1 MKVAIYA
8 RYSSD
13 NQRDAS
19 IADQLR
25 ICREFAA
32 RQGWIVVQEF
42 TDHAISGATLLRSG
56 FQALMRDALNRRFDV
71 VLAES
76 LDRFS
81 RDQEDTAGLFKRL
94 TFAGV
99 NIVTLAKGDI
109 THLHIGFKGTMN
121 ALFLKDL
128 AAKTH
133 RGLRGR
139 IEDGKS
145 AGGLCYGYRVVKALS
160 GGNVTTGERDIEPAQ
175 AQIVER
181 IFRDFITGVSPKQI
195 AKNLNRRRSWSVR
208 RHVES
213 EHHLRER
220 QARNRNPEQRAV
232 HRSLGLEPSAL
243 CEEPLHRKARVQA

>member
-32 RQGWIVVQEF
+32 RQGWTVVQEF

-56 FQALMRDALNRRFDV
+56 FQALMRDALNRRCDV

-99 NIVTLAKGDI
+99 NIVTLAEGDI
-109 THLHIGFKGTMN
+109 TRAGTQGR
-121 ALFLKDL
+121 DGR
-128 AAKTH
+128 AAGAQGIVACAA
-133 RGLRGR
+133 RCRGR
-139 IEDGKS
+139 SGAAAASQPCRSVPRKGRN
-145 AGGLCYGYRVVKALS
+145 AG
-160 GGNVTTGERDIEPAQ
+160 
-175 AQIVER
+175 
-181 IFRDFITGVSPKQI
+181 
-195 AKNLNRRRSWSVR
+195 VR
-208 RHVES
+208 
-213 EHHLRER
+213 
-220 QARNRNPEQRAV
+220 
-232 HRSLGLEPSAL
+232 PS
-243 CEEPLHRKARVQA
+243 

>member
-19 IADQLR
+19 IADQMR
-25 ICREFAA
+25 VCRAFAE
-32 RQGWIVVQEF
+32 RQGWTIAQEYS
-42 TDHAISGATLLRSG
+42 DHAVSGATLLRSG

-99 NIVTLAKGDI
+99 NIVTLAEGDI

-128 AAKTH
+128 AEKTH
-133 RGLRGR
+133 RDCAVESRTASPPAV
-139 IEDGKS
+139 S
-145 AGGLCYGYRVVKALS
+145 ATAIASSRRLTAERSRQASARSSRPRPRSSS
-160 GGNVTTGERDIEPAQ
+160 GSSASSSPAC
-175 AQIVER
+175 
-181 IFRDFITGVSPKQI
+181 
-195 AKNLNRRRSWSVR
+195 RRS
-208 RHVES
+208 
-213 EHHLRER
+213 
-220 QARNRNPEQRAV
+220 
-232 HRSLGLEPSAL
+232 RSP
-243 CEEPLHRKARVQA
+243 RT

>member
-25 ICREFAA
+25 ICRTFAQ
-32 RQGWIVVQEF
+32 RQGWTIADEYS
-42 TDHAISGATLLRSG
+42 DHAVSGATLLRPG

-99 NIVTLAKGDI
+99 NIVTMTEGDI
-109 THLHIGFKGTMN
+109 THLHIGLKGTMN
-121 ALFLKDL
+121 ARFLRELGDKPR
-128 AAKTH
+128 

-139 IEDGKS
+139 IELGK
-145 AGGLCYGYRVVKALS
+145 AGGGVSFGYRIVQRLEKGVM
-160 GGNVTTGERDIEPAQ
+160 TTGD
-175 AQIVER
+175 
-181 IFRDFITGVSPKQI
+181 
-195 AKNLNRRRSWSVR
+195 
-208 RHVES
+208 
-213 EHHLRER
+213 REM
-220 QARNRNPEQRAV
+220 V
-232 HRSLGLEPSAL
+232 
-243 CEEPLHRKARVQA
+243 

>member
-13 NQRDAS
+13 NQREAS
-19 IADQLR
+19 IADQMR
-25 ICREFAA
+25 VCRSFAE
-32 RQGWIVVQEF
+32 RQGWTIAQEYS
-42 TDHAISGATLLRSG
+42 DHAVSGATLLRSG
-56 FQALMRDALNRRFDV
+56 FQALLRDALNRRFDV

-99 NIVTLAKGDI
+99 NIVTLAEGDI

-128 AAKTH
+128 ADKTR

-139 IEDGKS
+139 VEDGKT
-145 AGGLCYGYRVVKALS
+145 S
-160 GGNVTTGERDIEPAQ
+160 GGICVGCD
-175 AQIVER
+175 V
-181 IFRDFITGVSPKQI
+181 
-195 AKNLNRRRSWSVR
+195 VR
-208 RHVES
+208 Q
-213 EHHLRER
+213 L
-220 QARNRNPEQRAV
+220 
-232 HRSLGLEPSAL
+232 
-243 CEEPLHRKARVQA
+243 